1 MNSQRIAII
10 TDSGTD
16 TAECLIREH
25 DVRVVPLRII
35 YSDGTT
41 YQSGVDITPSEVVAR
56 FAQEIPTTSL
66 PSPEQIR
73 ATLEQARA
81 DGYER
86 AVIITISS
94 GLSATN
100 QTAQLVAAQMEGF
113 PTIVVDTKS
122 IGMVGGMVVARAVE
136 MVAAGVPFEELAGR
150 LERSSRDSDIYFGV
164 KSLEYLYKGGRIG
177 GHIYRIG
184 SVLNIKPIL
193 TCNDEGRYVMARK
206 ARGWDRALD
215 AMVGLAVRS
224 AGRFERVRLSVCC
237 SDATNVHMRQLADRL
252 HAEVPSTIVSMLE
265 SDISADLLVH
275 TGPDLVGI
283 GIQRAE

>member
-10 TDSGTD
+10 TD

-100 QTAQLVAAQMEGF
+100 QTAQLVAAHH
-113 PTIVVDTKS
+113 
-122 IGMVGGMVVARAVE
+122 R
-136 MVAAGVPFEELAGR
+136 GR
-150 LERSSRDSDIYFGV
+150 HKVHRH
-164 KSLEYLYKGGRIG
+164 GRR
-177 GHIYRIG
+177 H
-184 SVLNIKPIL
+184 
-193 TCNDEGRYVMARK
+193 GRG
-206 ARGWDRALD
+206 ARGRD
-215 AMVGLAVRS
+215 
-224 AGRFERVRLSVCC
+224 GRGRRPV
-237 SDATNVHMRQLADRL
+237 
-252 HAEVPSTIVSMLE
+252 
-265 SDISADLLVH
+265 
-275 TGPDLVGI
+275 
-283 GIQRAE
+283 